1 MAMRRAFTR
10 LLPLLLFAP
19 LLAATEDPRARLDF
33 WKTNYGELRPAD
45 DPRAARAY
53 EIFARVLAAAGK
65 RAGVEPRLFIAK
77 GGGAAV
83 PWPSPC
89 PTAAS
94 SSPPRSWTSATR
106 SRARGTTGWP
116 SSWPTRSPTSS
127 RMTSGT

>member
-19 LLAATEDPRARLDF
+19 LLAVTEDPRARLDF

-94 SSPPRSWTSATR
+94 SSPPGPGHLLQGAGHGGRPAGLHLGPR
-106 SRARGTTGWP
+106 DRPRAQG
-116 SSWPTRSPTSS
+116 
-127 RMTSGT
+127 